1 MRVQT
6 AAVLVLCAV
15 AVVSG
20 HAQWINH
27 PAAGIPRTKDG
38 KPDLSATVPRA
49 ANGKPDLSGV
59 WTTDSTPPE
68 EMDRLF
74 PGIGTFSVPGDDP
87 RFFSKFFIN
96 VFADFKPEEIPIRP
110 EALQVW
116 KQRMADEGKD
126 NPTSKC
132 LPAGIPMGDLLPI
145 PRQFI
150 QLRDS
155 LVVLNEGANP
165 HRIVY
170 TDGRKHPVDPIPTWL
185 GYSVGTWDGDALVVD
200 TRGFNDRTWLDAS
213 GHPRTESMHIIE
225 RLRRRDFGH
234 MEVELTI
241 DDPGAYTKPFSFRYS
256 QTLRPDVVLL
266 ESVCAENERDR
277 ARLVGK

>member
-1 MRVQT
+1 MRVRT
-6 AAVLVLCAV
+6 AAVLMLCAG
-15 AVVSG
+15 AVVSA
-20 HAQWINH
+20 HAQWITH

-38 KPDLSATVPRA
+38 KPNLSAPVPRA
-49 ANGKPDLSGV
+49 ADGKPDLSGV
-59 WTTDSTPPE
+59 WTTDSTPFE
-68 EMDRLF
+68 EMERLF
-74 PGIGTFSVPGDDP
+74 PGIGTFAVPGDDP

-96 VFADFKPEEIPIRP
+96 ILADAKPGEVGLRP
-110 EALQVW
+110 EAAQLL
-116 KQRMADEGKD
+116 KQRMTDQGKD

-150 QLRDS
+150 QLRGS

-165 HRIVY
+165 HRIIY
-170 TDGRKHPVDPIPTWL
+170 TDGRTHPVDPIPAWL
-185 GYSVGTWDGDALVVD
+185 GYSVGRWDGDTLVVD

-213 GHPRTESMHIIE
+213 GHPRTESMQITE
-225 RLRRRDFGH
+225 RIRRRDFGH
-234 MEVELTI
+234 ADVEVTI
-241 DDPGAYTKPFSFRYS
+241 NDPGAYTRPFSIRYS
-256 QTLRPDVVLL
+256 QTLRPEAPLL